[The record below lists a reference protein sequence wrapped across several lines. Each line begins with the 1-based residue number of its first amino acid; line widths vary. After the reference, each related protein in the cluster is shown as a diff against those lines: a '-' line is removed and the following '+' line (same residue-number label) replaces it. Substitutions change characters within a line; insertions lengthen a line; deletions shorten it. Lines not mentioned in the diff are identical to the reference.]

1 MDRRLLSAGAAVA
14 LISSAFALPALAQD
28 PVASPGMPGQ
38 SVLPGNGEPSPFG
51 SFAPVEAD
59 QPHPAH
65 IHDGLCPAPGD
76 VVQPLSDLV
85 IGTDAAVGVPS
96 ATPVEVSASRVEMS
110 LDDILS
116 AERSINVHE
125 SQDAMD
131 VYIACGDIGGQ
142 MLGDNAL
149 AIGLAELN
157 GSGHRGVAWLQDNG
171 DGSTN
176 VQVFLINESFVEG
189 DGGQGGVD
197 ASMAPAESMNPDASM
212 TPAETTVPVTTTVPQ
227 ETIVP
232 QPTTVP
238 SEVPVMTTVPSEVP
252 AMTTVPVGSPAPAA
266 SAAPAG

>member
-14 LISSAFALPALAQD
+14 LISGAFALPALAQD

-38 SVLPGNGEPSPFG
+38 SALPGNGEPSPFG

-59 QPHPAH
+59 PPHPAH
-65 IHDGLCPAPGD
+65 IHDGLCPEPGE

-96 ATPVEVSASRVEMS
+96 ATPVEISASRVEMS

-149 AIGLAELN
+149 AIGLSELN
-157 GSGHRGVAWLQDNG
+157 DSGHRGVAWLQDNG

-176 VQVFLINESFVEG
+176 VQVFLINETFVEG

-197 ASMAPAESMNPDASM
+197 ASMEPGQSMMPGASM
-212 TPAETTVPVTTTVPQ
+212 GPDQTTVPVTTTVPE
-227 ETIVP
+227 ETILP

-252 AMTTVPVGSPAPAA
+252 AMTTVPAGSPAPAG